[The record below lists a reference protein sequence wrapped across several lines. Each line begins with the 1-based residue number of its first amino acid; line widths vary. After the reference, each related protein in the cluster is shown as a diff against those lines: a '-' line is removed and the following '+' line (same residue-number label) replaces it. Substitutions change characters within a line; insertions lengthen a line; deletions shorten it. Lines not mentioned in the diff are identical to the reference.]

1 MRDAFGHVYQK
12 LNVKKCIQCWT
23 SCWKQFLF
31 KHSAVSQTGISQCE
45 MRRSTINTSRGGAL
59 GLFNQTF
66 YSQKRWKV
74 PGPEISICNLSHISS
89 HEDNFHLIQT
99 KLFLESLQNEALAL
113 IARNCMQFIIPHLL
127 SISCQ
132 WQVYFLSQSE
142 ASNSFYEPM
151 RSLVLAGLGSEGQ
164 EGYLQFLLV
173 SSEMLSRPTARLGC
187 LVSTNQR
194 PMWFLSDQSEARI
207 DPGLLAHLC
216 VIHHSLGRVTPF
228 KNIYWSLRVT
238 RVNPIPPTFAC

>member
-1 MRDAFGHVYQK
+1 MYSYQ
-12 LNVKKCIQCWT
+12 T

-31 KHSAVSQTGISQCE
+31 KLSAVSQTGISQCE

-74 PGPEISICNLSHISS
+74 PGPEISICNPSHISS

-99 KLFLESLQNEALAL
+99 KLFLESLQNEAL
-113 IARNCMQFIIPHLL
+113 IVRNCMQFIIPHLS

-142 ASNSFYEPM
+142 ACNSFYEPM
-151 RSLVLAGLGSEGQ
+151 RSLALASLAGSEGQ
-164 EGYLQFLLV
+164 E
-173 SSEMLSRPTARLGC
+173 R
-187 LVSTNQR
+187 N
-194 PMWFLSDQSEARI
+194 
-207 DPGLLAHLC
+207 
-216 VIHHSLGRVTPF
+216 
-228 KNIYWSLRVT
+228 
-238 RVNPIPPTFAC
+238 